1 MSPETLAQLIDEHAA
16 ALELYAAQWADSP
29 ADVVQEAFLRLVRQA
44 EPPGRPVAWLYR
56 VVRNLSISAV
66 RSSERRRR
74 HESQARTGEA
84 WFSATEGSRLDA
96 QEATE
101 ALQSLPEEQREVIV
115 ARIWGRLS
123 FEQIAELTETSSST
137 AHRRYEAGLAALRE
151 RLGEIW
157 TTKNSGT
164 KN

>member
-29 ADVVQEAFLRLVRQA
+29 ADRVQEAFLRLVRQA

-56 VVRNLSISAV
+56 VVRNLSISAA
-66 RSSERRRR
+66 RSAERRRR
-74 HESQARTGEA
+74 HESQARSGEA

-101 ALQSLPEEQREVIV
+101 ALQNLPEEQREVIV
-115 ARIWGRLS
+115 ARIWGGLS

-137 AHRRYEAGLAALRE
+137 VHRRYEAGLAALRE